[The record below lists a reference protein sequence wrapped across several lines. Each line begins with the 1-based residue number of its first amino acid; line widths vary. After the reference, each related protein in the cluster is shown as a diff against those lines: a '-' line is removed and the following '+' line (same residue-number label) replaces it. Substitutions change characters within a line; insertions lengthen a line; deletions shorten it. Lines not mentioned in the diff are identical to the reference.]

1 MRRDPEYIFV
11 VQGAIIVTGGLGM
24 IGSLVGAW
32 LTRQQVS
39 RILLMGRSG
48 RPGADSDAVLQLAA
62 GSGSAAEIHMIR
74 CDAASG
80 EEVAAALAGA
90 THGCRLQVGQS

>member
-1 MRRDPEYIFV
+1 
-11 VQGAIIVTGGLGM
+11 M